1 MPSVSQAN
9 KGRSMSPS
17 GIIQARAQRAA
28 KILSKLFT
36 DPPPPL
42 IGGDDVEEER
52 YQAVDDLGE
61 PAAQDSTSLQYPRH
75 GSLSDSLAALQNVR
89 VWAIDGGV
97 LTQQLPYA
105 LILAGRAVVVKMV
118 FSGHTTVEK
127 FMEFPAFPYLL
138 HSTTDETQAA
148 FEESLAQ
155 LLNLWPEKMPTL
167 WSGPAFFSSAQEL
180 FDAIPPQFHA
190 LGVESRR
197 RLQRAI
203 DSVRNAAELLAFLY
217 AQPGDLV
224 LRDGRIW
231 GNFGFLT
238 GLISYGGTQGQRV
251 VDEFIQALQG
261 AINRDVRIVG
271 IIKSPEASYCLSKLR
286 EYDVKAALKVPSDTV
301 FYHRTLDAGTRS
313 SLWRITGEKRSDAI
327 AWFWEN
333 YGCFF
338 LKVFPSILPFR
349 VDFLTYNNM
358 FQRWFVDE
366 ILPTQLYV
374 LALGGGSPS
383 GLPHPILIADHYAK
397 IHRPDLVRELLEII
411 RVLENGDEE
420 QRQLA
425 EEMRAFIT
433 YREGG

>member
-1 MPSVSQAN
+1 
-9 KGRSMSPS
+9 MSPS
-17 GIIQARAQRAA
+17 GIIQVRAERAA
-28 KILSKLFT
+28 QVLSKFFA

-42 IGGDDVEEER
+42 IGGDDAEEER
-52 YQAVDDLGE
+52 YQAVDNLGE
-61 PAAQDSTSLQYPRH
+61 PAARGSSLLPYPRS
-75 GSLSDSLAALQNVR
+75 GPLADSLAVLQNVR

-105 LILAGRAVVVKMV
+105 LILVGRAVVVRMV
-118 FSGHTTVEK
+118 FSGHTTVEE
-127 FMEFPAFPYLL
+127 FMEVPAFPYLL

-155 LLNLWPEKMPTL
+155 YVLNLWPEEMPTL

-180 FDAIPPQFHA
+180 FEAIPDQFHA

-203 DSVRNAAELLAFLY
+203 DSVRNTAELIAFLY
-217 AQPGDLV
+217 ALRHAQPGDLV

-238 GLISYGGTQGQRV
+238 GLIKYAKKEGRRV
-251 VDEFIQALQG
+251 VEDFIQALQG

-271 IIKSPEASYCLSKLR
+271 IIKSPEASYCLSRLR
-286 EYDVKAALKVPSDTV
+286 EYRVEIAFRAPSDTV

-313 SLWRITGEKRSDAI
+313 SLWRITGENRSDAI

-338 LKVFPSILPFR
+338 LKVFPSIPPFR

-358 FQRWFVDE
+358 FQRWFEDE
-366 ILPTQLYV
+366 KLPTQLHV

-383 GLPHPILIADHYAK
+383 GLPHPILIADNYAK
-397 IHRPDLVRELLEII
+397 IHRPDLVRQLLEII
-411 RVLENGDEE
+411 RVLENGDED
-420 QRQLA
+420 QQKLG
-425 EEMRAFIT
+425 EEMRALIT
-433 YREGG
+433 YRGRW